1 MALVIEPA
9 ASPADV
15 RSAEPLFDKPVQPQ
29 AAERFLADPHPP
41 PAAGARGGR
50 HGDPLR
56 PAASRPRI
64 PTRAPRCSCTNWR
77 WPSGRAPAVWGGRW
91 RSGAGRSRPRRAW
104 LLWHVGADRR
114 RQPGRAAGVC
124 GGRRRPRGAR
134 RGAAGVDVRWLRM
147 RGRSLTSRS
156 VSPQRSTPVKL
167 PPFQLLLERHSGE
180 IHRFLVASLG
190 PVEAEDAFQET
201 FLSALPLLP
210 EAARRLEPAR
220 LAVPDR
226 PPKGAGYAPGAGE
239 SATAGG
245 ATAGARRRCGG
256 RRSAEP
262 GLWRAVR
269 RLPDKQRTAVFLR
282 FAADLD
288 YAQIGA
294 ALDCSEPAARQNV
307 RAGLANIRKG
317 WTRV

>member
-1 MALVIEPA
+1 M
-9 ASPADV
+9 
-15 RSAEPLFDKPVQPQ
+15 
-29 AAERFLADPHPP
+29 
-41 PAAGARGGR
+41 
-50 HGDPLR
+50 
-56 PAASRPRI
+56 
-64 PTRAPRCSCTNWR
+64 
-77 WPSGRAPAVWGGRW
+77 
-91 RSGAGRSRPRRAW
+91 
-104 LLWHVGADRR
+104 
-114 RQPGRAAGVC
+114 
-124 GGRRRPRGAR
+124 
-134 RGAAGVDVRWLRM
+134 
-147 RGRSLTSRS
+147 
-156 VSPQRSTPVKL
+156 SPQRSTHVKL

-201 FLSALPLLP
+201 FLSALRYYPKLRDASNLRAWLFQIAHRKALDMHRARARAPLPVEQLP
-210 EAARRLEPAR
+210 EHAVDAA
-220 LAVPDR
+220 
-226 PPKGAGYAPGAGE
+226 
-239 SATAGG
+239 AGG
-245 ATAGARRRCGG
+245 AP
-256 RRSAEP
+256 EP